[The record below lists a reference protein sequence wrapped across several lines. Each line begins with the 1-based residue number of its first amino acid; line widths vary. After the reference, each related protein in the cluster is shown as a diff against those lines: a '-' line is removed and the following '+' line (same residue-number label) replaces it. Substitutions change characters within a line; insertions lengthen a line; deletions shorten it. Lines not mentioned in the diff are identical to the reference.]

1 MTSSPGT
8 SPRRCR
14 LELGE
19 LVEDTVSQHPLRAV
33 VAVVVE
39 GFQARTVLEEF
50 LAEDVVVGWL
60 AGEPIPILGED
71 HVDATVRDGVT
82 QGIEPESIQRGPG
95 CPILEH
101 PHHLKGVGVT
111 IAS

>member
-1 MTSSPGT
+1 M
-8 SPRRCR
+8 
-14 LELGE
+14 LK
-19 LVEDTVSQHPLRAV
+19 
-33 VAVVVE
+33 
-39 GFQARTVLEEF
+39 EF
-50 LAEDVVVGWL
+50 LAEDVVMGRL

-71 HVDATVRDGVT
+71 HIDATGRNGVT

-111 IAS
+111 IASSSRKLLP

>member
-1 MTSSPGT
+1 MTP
-8 SPRRCR
+8 
-14 LELGE
+14 ELLAQKIDVGGLPTE
-19 LVEDTVSQHPLRAV
+19 TIP
-33 VAVVVE
+33 
-39 GFQARTVLEEF
+39 VLS
-50 LAEDVVVGWL
+50 
-60 AGEPIPILGED
+60 ED
-71 HVDATVRDGVT
+71 HVDATGRDGVT